1 MRRLGLMAML
11 LLTAAAWAL
20 AQAPGERDSNRVY
33 SPGGDV
39 KAPTLKQSAAAVVP
53 ADEKLRG
60 VKHVCSLRVVIG
72 AAGVPGEIEV
82 LSKPSPFDEAAIA
95 AVWQSQFEAGTF
107 REKPVAVRTDVYV
120 PFGAEKLAPVPLLDV
135 VRARQATP
143 PRVLNNVNAEFS
155 DEARRAGV
163 EGTVLIAFTVTEE
176 GLPINPKIVTSVGY
190 GLDEN
195 AIDSVRKYRFKP
207 AMMDGIPFSVP
218 ITVEVSFR
226 LGRR

>member
-11 LLTAAAWAL
+11 FLAAAAWAL

-39 KAPTLKQSAAAVVP
+39 IAPTLKQPTTAVIP

-60 VKHVCSLRVVIG
+60 VKHVCSLRVVI
-72 AAGVPGEIEV
+72 AADGVPGVIEV

-95 AVWQSQFEAGTF
+95 AVRQSQFEAGTF

-120 PFGAEKLAPVPLLDV
+120 PFGAEKLAPIPLLDV
-135 VRARQATP
+135 VKARQATP
-143 PRVLNNVNAEFS
+143 PHVLNNVNAEFS
-155 DEARRAGV
+155 EEARRAGV
-163 EGTVLIAFTVTEE
+163 EGTALVSVTVSEE
-176 GLPINPKIVTSVGY
+176 GLPINPKIVTSAGC

-218 ITVEVSFR
+218 ISVEVSFR
-226 LGRR
+226 LGRH